1 MAASARTGERAT
13 SFAVACSLLS
23 RFVRQNGAAAAEL
36 GLGIKGEAEPQRAPA
51 TMSLLPGAEAEEA
64 ERRKETM
71 ELFPQSAGFGVQDAR
86 EQEKKE
92 KSQQLT
98 IFYGGKI
105 LVFND
110 FPADKAKDLM
120 QLASK
125 SSAVVQNVGLPQ
137 PSAPAT
143 VTDNTKVHK
152 AMPAPVSSL
161 PVAQAAVAPKPSRT
175 NASGTYYSLSSC
187 CYCCA
192 ILIQASKYG
201 LASLVML
208 IIHRIRFFSFVDM
221 PIARKASLH
230 RFLEK
235 RKDRLN
241 TKTPYQTSPADTTPV
256 KKEPESQP
264 WLGLGPNAVKSN
276 LS

>member
-23 RFVRQNGAAAAEL
+23 RFVRQNGPAVAEL
-36 GLGIKGEAEPQRAPA
+36 GLGIKGEAESQRAPA
-51 TMSLLPGAEAEEA
+51 TMSLLPAAEAEEA

-71 ELFPQSAGFGVQDAR
+71 ELFPQSAGFGVQDAAR
-86 EQEKKE
+86 ETEKKD

-98 IFYGGKI
+98 IFYGGKV
-105 LVFND
+105 LVFDD

-125 SSAVVQNVGLPQ
+125 SGPVVQNVGLPQ
-137 PSAPAT
+137 PPAPAT

-152 AMPAPVSSL
+152 AMPAPVSNL
-161 PVAQAAVAPKPSRT
+161 PVAPAAAAQKPART
-175 NASGTYYSLSSC
+175 NAS
-187 CYCCA
+187 
-192 ILIQASKYG
+192 
-201 LASLVML
+201 
-208 IIHRIRFFSFVDM
+208 DM

-235 RKDRLN
+235 RKDRL
-241 TKTPYQTSPADTTPV
+241 TSKTPYQNSPADATPV

-276 LS
+276 LG

>member
-1 MAASARTGERAT
+1 MAASARPGDRAT
-13 SFAVACSLLS
+13 SFTVACSLLS
-23 RFVRQNGAAAAEL
+23 RLVRQNGAAAAEL
-36 GLGIKGEAEPQRAPA
+36 GLGIKGEAAEPQRAPA
-51 TMSLLPGAEAEEA
+51 TISLLPGAEGEEA

-71 ELFPQSAGFGVQDAR
+71 ELFPQCTGFGEKDAAAPDATG

-92 KSQQLT
+92 EPQQLT
-98 IFYGGKI
+98 IFYGGKV

-125 SSAVVQNVGLPQ
+125 GSPVVQNVVLPQ
-137 PSAPAT
+137 PSAPTAAT
-143 VTDNTKVHK
+143 DSAKVHK
-152 AMPAPVSSL
+152 AMLAPVISL
-161 PVAQAAVAPKPSRT
+161 PGVQADAQKPTRA
-175 NASGTYYSLSSC
+175 NAS
-187 CYCCA
+187 
-192 ILIQASKYG
+192 
-201 LASLVML
+201 
-208 IIHRIRFFSFVDM
+208 DM

-241 TKTPYQTSPADTTPV
+241 ANTPYQTSPVDAAPV
-256 KKEPESQP
+256 KKEHESQA

>member
-1 MAASARTGERAT
+1 MAASARPGERAT
-13 SFAVACSLLS
+13 SFAMACSLLS
-23 RFVRQNGAAAAEL
+23 RIVRQNGAAAAEL
-36 GLGIKGEAEPQRAPA
+36 GLGIKGEADTPRAPA
-51 TMSLLPGAEAEEA
+51 TMSLLHGAEGEEA

-71 ELFPQSAGFGVQDAR
+71 ELFPQSAGFGLQDAAAAASDAAR
-86 EQEKKE
+86 RIDVVTSLKSLVEGDGQSVNHLGREIVWEQEKKE
-92 KSQQLT
+92 KQQLT
-98 IFYGGKI
+98 IFYGGKV

-125 SSAVVQNVGLPQ
+125 ASPMVPKVGLPQ
-137 PSAPAT
+137 ASAPTT
-143 VTDNTKVHK
+143 VTDNSKVQSVL
-152 AMPAPVSSL
+152 PAPVSSL
-161 PVAQAAVAPKPSRT
+161 PGAQVEAQKPART
-175 NASGTYYSLSSC
+175 NAS
-187 CYCCA
+187 
-192 ILIQASKYG
+192 
-201 LASLVML
+201 
-208 IIHRIRFFSFVDM
+208 DM

-241 TKTPYQTSPADTTPV
+241 AKTPYQASPSDAKPV

-264 WLGLGPNAVKSN
+264 WLGLGPNAVNSN